1 MVFIGHFCWVLIDFG
16 ASAINKFIRAWGNTY
31 LLRLKKQKSRFDL
44 WMQER
49 ARARV

>member
-16 ASAINKFIRAWGNTY
+16 ASAINKFIRAWDY
-31 LLRLKKQKSRFDL
+31 VSLKIKKKKKSRFDL

-49 ARARV
+49 ARAHV